1 MTNTADGTAN
11 SVNDYTNFSTTHIA
25 QRNSKTNVIEIGG
38 DDSDE
43 LDETFGN
50 AFKLINAIVRHVTTV
65 TITDDDGVPTLSIA
79 DISTSD
85 ETANTVTAT
94 VTLTG
99 ATSQIVTVNYATA
112 NGTATAGEDYTALSN
127 TPLTFNAGDTT
138 KTIDVTILADPVDE
152 DNETFTIS
160 LNSPTNANLSSTAGS
175 ATVTITDDDD
185 APTISILTD
194 QPLQKLGSKLSYAKF
209 EDHEIREGRKCMYA
223 TQMALQRLE

>member
-1 MTNTADGTAN
+1 M
-11 SVNDYTNFSTTHIA
+11 
-25 QRNSKTNVIEIGG
+25 
-38 DDSDE
+38 
-43 LDETFGN
+43 
-50 AFKLINAIVRHVTTV
+50 
-65 TITDDDGVPTLSIA
+65 
-79 DISTSD
+79 
-85 ETANTVTAT
+85 
-94 VTLTG
+94 TLTG

-112 NGTATAGEDYTALSN
+112 NGTATAGEDYTAISN

-194 QPLQKLGSKLSYAKF
+194 PTVTEAAGIQNLT
-209 EDHEIREGRKCMYA
+209 A
-223 TQMALQRLE
+223 TLEFAGEPRNQRRP